1 MFTTRR
7 KSFVVLAFSL
17 LFLCCNQAYAQS
29 PTVTSISPTS
39 GPVGAVVA
47 ITGTNFGTTQG
58 SSTVSLNGTSTLV
71 MGWSATTVVALVPSG
86 ATSGTFSVTVSSHTA
101 TSSSFSVT
109 PLPSGWT
116 DADVGSVGVAGS
128 ASYANGTFTVNG
140 SGQYIWYSSDEM
152 NFAYQALSGD
162 GTIVARI
169 ASLPSGG
176 SDAQVGAMIR
186 ETLDPDS
193 ANAFVDYSAPYSN
206 AQFLE
211 RSSTGA
217 NISTVS
223 TTSTVSLPYWVKL
236 IRSGNTFSAY
246 TSSNGVSWTQ
256 LGSNQTITMATNVY
270 IGIGLSSDN
279 NSSLATATFDNVS
292 ISSASAPAPTITG
305 LSSTTGSIG
314 SQAVISGSGFGDSQG
329 GVVLLND
336 GFVAINSWSDTSI
349 TITIPSG
356 ATSGPLVVSVAPS
369 MNDSNAVAF
378 TVTSQPLP
386 SGWSDGDVGSVGVA
400 GSAGYASGTF
410 TVGGSGQYI
419 YSTSDAMHFAYQSLS
434 GDGTIVARVVSLTGG
449 GSDAQAGVM
458 IRETLDADSTNAF
471 TEDEASTTY
480 FFDRTTTG
488 GSTSYQSGSGVTLP
502 YWMMLVRSGNVFS
515 AYTSSNGLNW
525 VQLGSSETITMADS
539 VYIGLAVSSD
549 YNSSLATATFDNV
562 SISSTATPAPA
573 ITSLSATTGSVGNQV
588 LVSGSGFGATQ
599 GSSIV
604 SLNAVA
610 VTVNSWSS
618 TSISIT
624 IPSGATSGFLVVSL
638 APTMNDS
645 NPVVFTVTTQPLP
658 SPWVDQD
665 VGFVGL
671 AGSASYST
679 GTFTVNASGQYIYY
693 EADGMHFVY
702 LPLSGDGTIIARVV
716 TFSGGSSS
724 ASAGIMFRETLGAG
738 ATNAYLTYS
747 AGYSNLLYDYRPST
761 GANTSS
767 AGSSSSVTLPYWIKL
782 VRSSGT
788 FTGYSSPDGSTW
800 TQVGSSESISMA
812 ENALVGM
819 AVSSNENTSLSTAT
833 FDNVSITTGLMP
845 LVTSISPTSGTA
857 GQFVTIYGTS
867 FGSTQGTSTV
877 TFNGT
882 SAASITSWSNTEIV
896 AVAPSTV
903 TTGPVVVTV
912 SSVSSNSNVIFTAN
926 NPVISSLTPPAAAV
940 GDQITLTGYG
950 FGATQGSGN
959 VKFNGTTAGY
969 VSWNDTSVTVSVLSG
984 STTGP
989 ATLTMNG
996 VTSNG
1001 VTFTVLEALS
1011 VTSTS
1016 PTYGA
1021 VGSSVTITGTGFG
1034 ATQSTSTAYFNGA
1047 VASITSWSDTAID
1060 AVVPSGASTGP
1071 VSVEVGG
1078 VVAYGPSFQIN
1089 TTISLTDSLGNPSS
1103 YTSEIVG
1110 GKWYVSSSTG
1120 SGCSTCTIRG
1130 AIQRGYDG
1138 YGNVTSLTDELGYVT
1153 SYSYDSSADV
1163 TSIVQPAIGGTYPTT
1178 TFTYNS
1184 FGEVLTMS
1192 DPLGHVTTNT
1202 YDSNGNLLT
1211 VTTPVP
1217 QTGTSASVTHF
1228 AYNSLGELTQITD
1241 PLSRAT
1247 TITYTSAGL
1256 IHTITDP
1263 QSNVTTYAYDSR
1275 GNRTSITDALSHVT
1289 AFAYDSGNRLTT
1301 ITYPDSTTSTFTYDY
1316 RGRRVTATD
1325 QNGKTTSYAYDD
1337 ADRLTSVTDTSSNV
1351 TTYAYDTESNLVSI
1365 TDANSHETSFS
1376 YDAYGRVTQTTFPS
1390 THVETY
1396 EYDADNN
1403 LTSRTDRKGQTILY
1417 VYDALNRLTQKT
1429 YPDSTTA
1436 EYTYDLV
1443 SKVLGVTDP
1452 SGTYGFSYDNMGRLT
1467 GTTAQY
1473 SFLSSTTFTN
1483 AYTYDADSNRTG
1495 YTAPDSSTNTYSYDT
1510 LNRLATLANSWA
1522 GSFGFSYDALGRRTQ
1537 MTRPNSVT
1545 TNYTYDNL
1553 SRLTTVL
1560 HQLSGSTIDG
1570 AAYTLDSAG
1579 NRTAKTDELASVTSN
1594 YSYDA
1599 IYELTG
1605 VTQGSTT
1612 TESYTYDPVGNRT
1625 ASLGVSSYT
1634 TNSSN
1639 EMTANSNGSYSY
1651 DYNGNTTTKTVSSN
1665 TTSYSWD
1672 YENRLATV
1680 TLPGTSGTVTFK
1692 YDPFGRRIYKE
1703 SPNATSIFLYD
1714 GESLVQTV
1722 NSSGGLVAHYA
1733 QGQNIDEPLAVQR
1746 GTTIDYFEADG
1757 LGSITSLTATNGT
1770 VAQSYTYDSFGNT
1783 TNSSGSLTNFFRYTA
1798 REFDSETNLYYY
1810 RARYFDPSV
1819 GKFISEDPVGFGSGM
1834 NFYRYSFNNPILL
1847 MDSSGLSATSGD
1859 ECGKCPSSPSGWGP
1873 HTVGITASGTVAAGA
1888 GSYGSGVATG
1898 SVSGV
1903 WSPGQGVTVLKT
1915 GGAGGLSGK
1924 YPMGVPNQGYYGHT
1938 NTGAAGSYYGVGVGL
1953 TLSNAVPCQLLG
1965 SFKTLNYDLA
1975 IPFLPTFSVSL
1986 AFGANGIWEVTFSPG
2001 IGAGFGGSV
2010 SAVNTNTTAW

>member
-1 MFTTRR
+1 MHITRR
-7 KSFVVLAFSL
+7 KSLLVLALSV

-29 PTVTSISPTS
+29 PTITSISPTS

-58 SSTVSLNGTSTLV
+58 SSTVSLNGTSAPV

-101 TSSSFSVT
+101 TSPSFSVT

-140 SGQYIWYSSDEM
+140 SGQYIWYNSDEM
-152 NFAYQALSGD
+152 NFAYQSLSGD

-176 SDAQVGAMIR
+176 SDAQLGAMIR

-206 AQFLE
+206 AQFIE

-217 NISTVS
+217 DISTVS
-223 TTSTVSLPYWVKL
+223 TTSTVTLPYWVKL
-236 IRSGNTFSAY
+236 VRSGNTFSAY

-292 ISSASAPAPTITG
+292 INSASAPAPTITG

-314 SQAVISGSGFGDSQG
+314 SQLVISGSGFGFGDSQG

-336 GFVAINSWSDTSI
+336 EFVAINSWSDTSI

-386 SGWSDGDVGSVGVA
+386 SGWTDGDVGSAGVA
-400 GSAGYASGTF
+400 GSAGFASGTF
-410 TVGGSGQYI
+410 TVSGSGQYI

-449 GSDAQAGVM
+449 GSDAQAGMM

-488 GSTSYQSGSGVTLP
+488 GSTSYQSGSGMTLP

-562 SISSTATPAPA
+562 SIISTATPAPT
-573 ITSLSATTGSVGNQV
+573 ISSLSATTGSVGNQL

-624 IPSGATSGFLVVSL
+624 IPSGATSGLLVVSI

-671 AGSASYST
+671 AGGASYST

-724 ASAGIMFRETLGAG
+724 ASAGIMFRESLGAG

-788 FTGYSSPDGSTW
+788 FTGYSSSDGSTW

-857 GQFVTIYGTS
+857 SQSVTIYGTS

-912 SSVSSNSNVIFTAN
+912 SSISSNSNVIFTAN
-926 NPVISSLTPPAAAV
+926 NPVISSLTPPAAAI
-940 GDQITLTGYG
+940 GDQVTLTGYG

-969 VSWNDTSVTVSVLSG
+969 VFWSDTSVTVSVLTG

-1034 ATQSTSTAYFNGA
+1034 ATQSTSTAYFNGT

-1060 AVVPSGASTGP
+1060 AVVPSGASTGS

-1078 VVAYGPSFQIN
+1078 VMAYGPSFQIN
-1089 TTISLTDSLGNPSS
+1089 TTVSLTDSLGNTSS
-1103 YTSEIVG
+1103 YTSEIAG
-1110 GKWYVSSSTG
+1110 GVWYSASSTG
-1120 SGCSTCTIRG
+1120 SGCSSCTVRG
-1130 AIQRGYDG
+1130 TIQNSYDG
-1138 YGNVTSLTDELGYVT
+1138 YGNVISTTDELGYVT
-1153 SYSYDSSADV
+1153 SYGYDSSADL
-1163 TSIVQPAIGGTYPTT
+1163 TSIVQPVIGGTYPTT
-1178 TFTYNS
+1178 SYTYNS
-1184 FGEVLTMS
+1184 FGEVLTMT

-1202 YDSNGNLLT
+1202 YDSKGNLLT

-1217 QTGTSASVTHF
+1217 QTGVSASVTHF

-1241 PLSRAT
+1241 PLSRVT

-1256 IHTITDP
+1256 IATITDP

-1289 AFAYDSGNRLTT
+1289 CFAYDSGNRLTT

-1316 RGRRVTATD
+1316 RGRRITATD

-1337 ADRLTSVTDTSSNV
+1337 ADRLTTVTDAASNI
-1351 TTYAYDTESNLVSI
+1351 TTYAYDTESNLLSI
-1365 TDANSHETSFS
+1365 TDANSHETSFA

-1403 LTSRTDRKGQTILY
+1403 LTSKTDRKGNTIEY

-1443 SKVLGVTDP
+1443 GKVLGVTDP
-1452 SGTYGFSYDNMGRLT
+1452 TGTYGFSYDNMGRLT
-1467 GTTAQY
+1467 GTTAEFA
-1473 SFLSSTTFTN
+1473 FLSSTTFTN
-1483 AYTYDADSNRTG
+1483 AFTYDANSNRTG

-1510 LNRLATLANSWA
+1510 LNRLTTLANSWA
-1522 GSFGFSYDALGRRTQ
+1522 GSFGFSYDALSRRTQ

-1553 SRLTTVL
+1553 SRLSSVL

-1579 NRTAKTDELASVTSN
+1579 NRTAKADELASVTSN
-1594 YSYDA
+1594 YGYDA

-1605 VTQGSTT
+1605 ATQGSTT
-1612 TESYTYDPVGNRT
+1612 TENYTYDPVGNRSS
-1625 ASLGVSSYT
+1625 SLGVSSYT
-1634 TNSSN
+1634 NNTSN
-1639 EMTANSNGSYSY
+1639 QLTATSGASYTY
-1651 DYNGNTTTKTVSSN
+1651 DYNGNRTSQTISSN

-1672 YENRLATV
+1672 YENRLASV
-1680 TLPGTSGTVTFK
+1680 TLPGGSGTVTFK
-1692 YDPFGRRIYKE
+1692 YDPFGRRVYKQ
-1703 SPNATSIFLYD
+1703 SPTATSIFLYD
-1714 GESLVQTV
+1714 GDNLVETV
-1722 NSSGGLVAHYA
+1722 NASGSEVAHYTQA
-1733 QGQNIDEPLAVQR
+1733 QNIDEPLAMQR
-1746 GTTIDYFEADG
+1746 GTTTDYYEADG
-1757 LGSITSLTATNGT
+1757 LGSITSLTASNGS
-1770 VAQSYTYDSFGNT
+1770 VAQSYTYDSFGKM
-1783 TNSSGSLTNFFRYTA
+1783 TNSSGSLTNFFQYTA
-1798 REFDSETNLYYY
+1798 REYDTETNLYFY
-1810 RARYFDPSV
+1810 RARYYDPAV
-1819 GKFISEDPVGFGSGM
+1819 GRFASEDPVRFHGGIDYYTYAS
-1834 NFYRYSFNNPILL
+1834 NSASN
-1847 MDSSGLSATSGD
+1847 LSDPT
-1859 ECGKCPSSPSGWGP
+1859 GKFPSSFHGGQTYKDALDVFGP
-1873 HTVGITASGTVAAGA
+1873 KCQSVAQTVAAADESVDSFWGLFNPF
-1888 GSYGSGVATG
+1888 GSAWQYGGPHFPK
-1898 SVSGV
+1898 
-1903 WSPGQGVTVLKT
+1903 PGQAQTLVNDAISTCD
-1915 GGAGGLSGK
+1915 AGGLGRALHTLQDGYAHPPGRWGPIEHIILGPLPD
-1924 YPMGVPNQGYYGHT
+1924 YPGGVN
-1938 NTGAAGSYYGVGVGL
+1938 GAMAIAGTRIALEDFKNKCL
-1953 TLSNAVPCQLLG
+1953 TCCG
-1965 SFKTLNYDLA
+1965 
-1975 IPFLPTFSVSL
+1975 
-1986 AFGANGIWEVTFSPG
+1986 
-2001 IGAGFGGSV
+2001 GGSTMQLM
-2010 SAVNTNTTAW
+2010 AQ